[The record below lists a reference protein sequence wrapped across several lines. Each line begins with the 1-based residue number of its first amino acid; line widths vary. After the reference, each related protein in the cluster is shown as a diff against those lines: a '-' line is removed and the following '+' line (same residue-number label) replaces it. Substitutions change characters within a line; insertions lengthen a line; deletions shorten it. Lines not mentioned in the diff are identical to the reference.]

1 MMRRHRHSSLRASA
15 ISSRRSMRSGIF
27 ADAAAGRGV
36 PPVIVTSTHAHA
48 TTRSV
53 GASVFIRLQQAR
65 DKPQRAVLSLA
76 PLYRSR
82 SVFKQLLQPIH
93 LALMQCGHPGRM
105 AFAASIVAA
114 LVLASPV
121 SGAQSCPDR
130 VIADWSADQ
139 VLDGSYAPSCLRRTL
154 RLTAHDDASGL
165 AEAIDARLANSVHA
179 APATKR

>member
-1 MMRRHRHSSLRASA
+1 
-15 ISSRRSMRSGIF
+15 
-27 ADAAAGRGV
+27 
-36 PPVIVTSTHAHA
+36 
-48 TTRSV
+48 
-53 GASVFIRLQQAR
+53 
-65 DKPQRAVLSLA
+65 
-76 PLYRSR
+76 
-82 SVFKQLLQPIH
+82 
-93 LALMQCGHPGRM
+93 M

-114 LVLASPV
+114 LVLASPA

-179 APATKR
+179 APATKRENDSLPRWLVPAIALAAIMAAALALRRP